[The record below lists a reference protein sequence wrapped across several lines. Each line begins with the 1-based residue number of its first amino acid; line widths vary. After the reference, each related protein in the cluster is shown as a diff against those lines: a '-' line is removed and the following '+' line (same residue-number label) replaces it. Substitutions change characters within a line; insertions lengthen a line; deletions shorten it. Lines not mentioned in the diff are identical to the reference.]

1 MRPKAIL
8 CISLVVGI
16 LGILGLVG
24 DTEAQGFSRQIK
36 VGFSNATMGNPW
48 RAEMVRRMKVEAE
61 RAGVQ
66 LIVTD
71 AQGKAEK
78 QISDM
83 EDLVARGVNVLIVST
98 QWSDAVTPGVE
109 AAGRAKIPVIVV
121 LADIKA
127 APYDVYITTSND
139 DAGKACG
146 EALLRMLGDKGTYVE
161 IMGTA
166 GSHAAAERSRG
177 FHGVADQAPGWK
189 MIAQR
194 PADYRRDKAL
204 HIMEDILQA
213 NPREGSIRALY
224 THYDEMALGALE
236 AIRAAKRE
244 GEIWVCSANAG
255 NKEYF
260 QAMMKEGSGV
270 EVAVPYP
277 FFANEAI
284 ETALKLARR
293 EAVPKKIV
301 IPPIV
306 VTRQTVKDHYDPN
319 SPY

>member
-1 MRPKAIL
+1 MWPSRIASICL
-8 CISLVVGI
+8 AGTFLA
-16 LGILGLVG
+16 LMGLIHHG
-24 DTEAQGFSRQIK
+24 EAQTAKRQIT

-48 RAEMVRRMKVEAE
+48 RVEMVRRMKLEAE
-61 RAGVQ
+61 RTGVN
-66 LIVTD
+66 LIVMD

-78 QISDM
+78 QIADM
-83 EDLVARGVNVLIVST
+83 EDLVTRRIDILVVST

-109 AAGRAKIPVIVV
+109 GARRASIPVIVL

-127 APYDVYITTSND
+127 APYDVYITTSNL

-161 IMGTA
+161 IMGTS
-166 GSHAAAERSRG
+166 GSHAATERSQG
-177 FHGVADQAPGWK
+177 FHSLVDQSPGWK
-189 MIAQR
+189 MLAQR

-213 NPREGSIRALY
+213 HPQKGSIRALY

-244 GEIWVCSANAG
+244 GDIWICSANAG
-255 NKEYF
+255 NKEYLE
-260 QAMMKEGSGV
+260 AMMKEGSGV

-277 FFANEAI
+277 FFAKEAI

-293 EAVPKKIV
+293 EPVQKKIV
-301 IPPIV
+301 ISPIV
-306 VTRQTVKDHYDPN
+306 ITRQNVKEHYDPN